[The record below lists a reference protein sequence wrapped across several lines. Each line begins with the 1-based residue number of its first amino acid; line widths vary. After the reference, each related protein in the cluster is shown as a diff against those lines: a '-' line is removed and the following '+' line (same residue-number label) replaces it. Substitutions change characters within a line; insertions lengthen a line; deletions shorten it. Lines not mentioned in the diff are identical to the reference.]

1 MEGIV
6 LGLGLTLH
14 SGFSYDYN
22 TIHPYVEYQ
31 YGNLRA
37 GAYYNSEENISTYGG
52 LNLMLPG
59 LDQFSVD
66 TGLVTGYTE
75 LTEDQ
80 PYDLTPYIKF
90 NYHYNDNVTVFTTPG
105 AEVQEDE
112 SVNYGVV
119 GGISFNF

>member
-22 TIHPYVEYQ
+22 YLHPYVENQ
-31 YGNLRA
+31 PGSLRT
-37 GAYYNSEENISTYGG
+37 GAYYNSEEEISAYGG
-52 LNLMLPG
+52 LNLALPG
-59 LDQFSVD
+59 LDEFSVD
-66 TGLVTGYTE
+66 TGLVTGYE
-75 LTEDQ
+75 KLTNDQ
-80 PYDLTPYIKF
+80 EYDVTPYVKF

-119 GGISFNF
+119 GGITFNF

>member
-6 LGLGLTLH
+6 LGLGITLH

-22 TIHPYVEYQ
+22 YLHPYIEYQ

-37 GAYYNSEENISTYGG
+37 GAFYNSEENISTYGG
-52 LNLMLPG
+52 INLQLLN
-59 LDQFSVD
+59 DFSVD

-75 LTEDQ
+75 LSEDQ
-80 PYDLTPYIKF
+80 LYDFTPYVKF
-90 NYHYNDNVTVFTTPG
+90 NYHYNDNVTLFTTPG
-105 AEVQEDE
+105 AEVQDDE
-112 SVNYGVV
+112 TVNYGVV

>member
-14 SGFSYDYN
+14 SGFSHDYN
-22 TIHPYVEYQ
+22 PIHPYVEYQ
-31 YGNLRA
+31 FGSLRL
-37 GAYYNSEENISTYGG
+37 GAYYNSEENVSTYGG
-52 LNLMLPG
+52 LNLVLPG
-59 LDQFSVD
+59 LDEFSVD

-80 PYDLTPYIKF
+80 PYDLTPYFKF
-90 NYHYNDNVTVFTTPG
+90 NYHYNDNVTLFTTPG

-119 GGISFNF
+119 SGITFNF